1 MKALIIEDDPNL
13 IKAVSL
19 ALRARWPEAT
29 IIGMAE
35 GYKGLE
41 AVETESP
48 DIVLLDL
55 ELPDVDGLEVLRQ
68 IRLFSYTPIIII
80 TVRNQEI
87 DKLKGLELGADDYL
101 AKPFSYLELT
111 ARVNALLRRV
121 SVDNR
126 QNSFSTRFSS
136 GDLTINFDSQE
147 VFVQG
152 KSVRL
157 TPIQY
162 KLLYYLVSNAG
173 YPIPHSTLVA
183 KVWGDEEVDIGSE
196 SLKVHIHYLR
206 QKLGDNPHNP
216 TRITTVPGSG
226 YKFNK

>member
-1 MKALIIEDDPNL
+1 LKALIIEDDPNL
-13 IKAVSL
+13 IKAISL

-29 IIGMAE
+29 IIDMAE
-35 GYKGLE
+35 GNKGVE
-41 AVETESP
+41 AVDTESP

-55 ELPDVDGLEVLRQ
+55 GLPDVDGLDVLRQ
-68 IRLFSYTPIIII
+68 IRLFSYAPIIII

-101 AKPFSYLELT
+101 TKPFSYLELT

-121 SVDNR
+121 SVDNLKT
-126 QNSFSTRFSS
+126 FSSTPFSS
-136 GDLTINFDSQE
+136 GDLTMNFDSQE

-152 KSVRL
+152 KSIRL

-196 SLKVHIHYLR
+196 CLKVHIHYLR
-206 QKLGDNPHNP
+206 QKLGDSPHNP
-216 TRITTVPGSG
+216 TRITTVPGLG

>member
-1 MKALIIEDDPNL
+1 MKALIIEDDHNL
-13 IKAVSL
+13 TKAGSL
-19 ALRARWPEAT
+19 ALRARWPQVNVVN
-29 IIGMAE
+29 IAE
-35 GYKGLE
+35 GNKGLE

-55 ELPDVDGLEVLRQ
+55 GLPDVDGLEVLRQ
-68 IRLFSYTPIIII
+68 IRLFSYVPVIII

-87 DKLKGLELGADDYL
+87 DKLKGLEMGADDYL
-101 AKPFSYLELT
+101 TKPFSYLELV
-111 ARVNALLRRV
+111 ARVNALLRRITV
-121 SVDNR
+121 NVQGTSSNI
-126 QNSFSTRFSS
+126 SFSSD
-136 GDLTINFDSQE
+136 DLTIDLNNQE

-152 KSVRL
+152 KPVRL

-173 YPIPHSTLVA
+173 HVMPYNTLVA

-216 TRITTVPGSG
+216 NRIITVPGFG
-226 YKFNK
+226 YKFEK